1 MFPEKKTLTLEQRDF
16 IMQRLEAML
25 YPLYTQLRTAVIDE
39 ASFEALAREPQDAI
53 LTTPNGYERFLT
65 NLHNNDHKGGA
76 IISVIIN
83 FKSSAVL
90 QFGRD
95 VLEELERDLF
105 RFTVTPDDLKSQ
117 AGLAAFPA
125 AGNPLNVQRNSYQQ
139 FDALA
144 TYLFLMF
151 LKFYVYGLKI
161 DPRKAA
167 QEDDKDKK

>member
-1 MFPEKKTLTLEQRDF
+1 MFTETKLTLEQRDF
-16 IMQRLEAML
+16 IMQRLEAL
-25 YPLYTQLRTAVIDE
+25 LTPLYVQMRTAMIDE
-39 ASFEALAREPQDAI
+39 SSFEALAREPQDAI

-76 IISVIIN
+76 IISVISN
-83 FKSSAVL
+83 FKSCAVL

-95 VLEELERDLF
+95 VLEALEKDLF
-105 RFTVTPDDLKSQ
+105 RFSVSVEDLKQ
-117 AGLAAFPA
+117 QPGLAAFPGVT
-125 AGNPLNVQRNSYQQ
+125 AGNVTRNSYQQ

-161 DPRKAA
+161 DPRKAS
-167 QEDDKDKK
+167 EPDDKDKK